1 MIKRLPHEEGL
12 ETMKRYLEK
21 REDQLVSSD
30 SLYKLVKIILKH
42 NYFELGQDLYH
53 QISGTAI
60 LAEFAWHYANI
71 FMAGLEEEIVSY
83 TVFQP
88 LL

>member
-1 MIKRLPHEEGL
+1 M
-12 ETMKRYLEK
+12 
-21 REDQLVSSD
+21 
-30 SLYKLVKIILKH
+30 LKH

-53 QISGTAI
+53 QISGPAI
-60 LAEFAWHYANI
+60 LTEFAWHYANI